1 MPGHPKISVLPVA
14 RMQVASRTVEARNPI
29 PQYQTVSGPAVRV
42 LYADV
47 VALVG
52 TIDTAFGAVDL

>member
-1 MPGHPKISVLPVA
+1 MSIALRHKHRYL
-14 RMQVASRTVEARNPI
+14 ASTAIEKGAYLRKAVIPAIEA
-29 PQYQTVSGPAVRV
+29 SH
-42 LYADV
+42 ADV

>member
-1 MPGHPKISVLPVA
+1 M
-14 RMQVASRTVEARNPI
+14 
-29 PQYQTVSGPAVRV
+29 PQYPPYDSDLAVRV

-52 TIDTAFGAVDL
+52 TIDIVLGAVDL

>member
-1 MPGHPKISVLPVA
+1 MVFPLVV
-14 RMQVASRTVEARNPI
+14 
-29 PQYQTVSGPAVRV
+29 VRV

-52 TIDTAFGAVDL
+52 TIDIAFGAVDL